1 MIGDVLWERL
11 GACVDTISG
20 DRGQRERERT
30 IAAFRDGR
38 LFLTPTLTP
47 ILTPTLAPTLTL
59 TPILTP
65 TPTQLP

>member
-1 MIGDVLWERL
+1 MKRDVNMIGDVLWERL

-38 LFLTPTLTP
+38 
-47 ILTPTLAPTLTL
+47 
-59 TPILTP
+59 
-65 TPTQLP
+65 